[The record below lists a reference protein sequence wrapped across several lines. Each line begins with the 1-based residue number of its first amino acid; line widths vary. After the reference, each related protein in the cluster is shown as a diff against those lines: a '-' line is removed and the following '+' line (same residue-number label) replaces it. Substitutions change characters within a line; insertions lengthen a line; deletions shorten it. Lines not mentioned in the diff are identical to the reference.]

1 MLHLITSAVARRSVA
16 PVLLATLIGL
26 AAACS
31 ENSTGAEGLAA
42 QFKGKP
48 EKPKPS
54 DPGVPLEI
62 TLGATGA
69 LAAVG
74 GVYSEL
80 ADPSVATHL
89 SGVNGNLMFDL
100 RESDRKVLVSVSP
113 TNASGEAATRIYT
126 NNGPT
131 SDGLRGLAVE
141 DADATSVL
149 EAEWRANGYF
159 YSLRYGKDCN
169 GGTDEHEGDKV
180 VVHATSD
187 GWTITGQDNAGILC
201 RRPDKGK
208 KQLNPVGDG
217 GAFFM
222 TLVQP

>member
-1 MLHLITSAVARRSVA
+1 MLHLIASAVARRSVA

-31 ENSTGAEGLAA
+31 ENSTGVEDLAA

-48 EKPKPS
+48 DKPKPS

-100 RESDRKVLVSVSP
+100 RGSQRFVLVSTTGQDP
-113 TNASGEAATRIYT
+113 FNGNAVTRIYT
-126 NNGPT
+126 NNGPS
-131 SDGLRGLAVE
+131 SDGLRGL
-141 DADATSVL
+141 TSGFGTAVL
-149 EAEWRANGYF
+149 EAEWRAEGYF

-169 GGTDEHEGDKV
+169 GGTLGLEGDKARV
-180 VVHATSD
+180 DVTAA
-187 GWTITGQDNAGILC
+187 GWTITGQDDAGILC

-208 KQLNPVGDG
+208 KQLNPVGGG
-217 GAFFM
+217 GAFDM
-222 TLVQP
+222 TLVQS

>member
-1 MLHLITSAVARRSVA
+1 MLHLLIASAVARRSAA

-31 ENSTGAEGLAA
+31 ENSTGVEDLAA

-48 EKPKPS
+48 DKPRPS
-54 DPGVPLEI
+54 DPGVPLEVS
-62 TLGATGA
+62 LGAMGA

-74 GVYSEL
+74 AAYSEL

-100 RESDRKVLVSVSP
+100 RESDRLVSVS
-113 TNASGEAATRIYT
+113 TTAFGGLATTRIYT

-131 SDGLRGLAVE
+131 ADGLRGLTTGSGTA
-141 DADATSVL
+141 VL
-149 EAEWRANGYF
+149 EAEWRADGMF

-169 GGTDEHEGDKV
+169 GGTVGLEGDKV
-180 VVHATSD
+180 RVDVTTP
-187 GWTITGQDNAGILC
+187 GWTITGEEGAGILC
-201 RRPDKGK
+201 SRRAKGN
-208 KQLNPVGDG
+208 KQLNPAGSG
-217 GAFFM
+217 GAFEM